1 MKKWIAIGSVIG
13 VVGSYLFYK
22 YQIKPKR
29 NLETLLILTEKRML
43 EVFSRIK
50 STYRTSFMKHQKLFR
65 NTRRKLELNSKEYAD
80 VVYQFYSNLPSVL
93 NEAIEEVL
101 KEFNVSKEIYDDSW
115 RLLKNEDVII
125 EAYEDM
131 KTILASGHQRK
142 ELDVETLRDCLEFC
156 KSKIDSELMTPEN
169 LQLTV
174 SIMEDELKLTYSFE
188 IEDIERGYNAY
199 MDTLNDYDSIF
210 QAIREVK
217 SISEN

>member
-1 MKKWIAIGSVIG
+1 MKKWIVIGSLIG
-13 VVGSYLFYK
+13 VSSFLFYK

-43 EVFSRIK
+43 EMFSRIK
-50 STYRTSFMKHQKLFR
+50 SSYRTSFMKHQKLFR

-101 KEFNVSKEIYDDSW
+101 KEFNVSKEIYEDSW

-156 KSKIDSELMTPEN
+156 KSKIDSELMTAEN

-199 MDTLNDYDSIF
+199 LDTLNDYDSIF
-210 QAIREVK
+210 QAIREAK
-217 SISEN
+217 SIIEN

>member
-1 MKKWIAIGSVIG
+1 
-13 VVGSYLFYK
+13 
-22 YQIKPKR
+22 
-29 NLETLLILTEKRML
+29 
-43 EVFSRIK
+43 
-50 STYRTSFMKHQKLFR
+50 MKHQKLFR

-101 KEFNVSKEIYDDSW
+101 KEFNVSKEIYEDSW

-156 KSKIDSELMTPEN
+156 KSKIDSELMTAEN

-199 MDTLNDYDSIF
+199 LDTLNDYDSIF
-210 QAIREVK
+210 QAIREAK
-217 SISEN
+217 SIIEN